1 MESKWQDA
9 LQEGEKLLWQGTT
22 ENYEA
27 LDAAHKRTIILKL
40 IISCVIGL
48 GLCIGYAA
56 AAGAGNV
63 KPLII
68 VIVLLICGSVP
79 IGEMNDARNL
89 HKVSYGLTDRRMIV
103 LLDSPK
109 AVEYSRVTE
118 AVLRKDEAGHTTLLC
133 GRDAVKSKSSKWR
146 LFTISGPIMDEQ
158 GETCERFALYALND
172 VSGARKVLS
181 EKLPCLK
188 A

>member
-1 MESKWQDA
+1 MESKW
-9 LQEGEKLLWQGTT
+9 QEGEKLLWHGTT

-48 GLCIGYAA
+48 GLCIGYVA

-118 AVLRKDEAGHTTLLC
+118 AVLC